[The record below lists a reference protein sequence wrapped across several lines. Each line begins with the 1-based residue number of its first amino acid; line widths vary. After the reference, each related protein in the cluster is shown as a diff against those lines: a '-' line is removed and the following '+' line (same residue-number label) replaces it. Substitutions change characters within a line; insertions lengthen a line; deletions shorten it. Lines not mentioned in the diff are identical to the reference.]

1 MSGTP
6 GAPRTGPIRV
16 LLADDH
22 SVLRLGLRALLSA
35 APDIEVVGEAS
46 DGAEALEQVEKLH
59 PDVVIMDVT
68 MTGMDGVTATRELTR
83 RNSSAAVLALTM
95 HDEEAYLVPLLK
107 AGALG
112 YVVKSA
118 ASATLLAAVRTV
130 AEGRRFVRP
139 EAAPVLADELVRS
152 SSADETKQRYDSLS
166 ERERTVFLL
175 IAQGYSTSQAGERLF
190 ISAKTADTY
199 RRRINAKLGTTERAD
214 YVRLALELGLLNS
227 RAGEAEAG

>member
-1 MSGTP
+1 MTD
-6 GAPRTGPIRV
+6 APRTDPIRV

-22 SVLRLGLRALLSA
+22 AVLRLGLRALLSA

-46 DGAEALEQVEKLH
+46 DGAEALEQVERLH

-83 RNSSAAVLALTM
+83 RNSTSAVLALTM

-130 AEGRRFVRP
+130 AQGRRFVRP
-139 EAAPVLADELVRS
+139 EAAPVLAEELVRS
-152 SSADETKQRYDSLS
+152 SSADETRQRYDSLS

-227 RAGEAEAG
+227 RGEGDAG